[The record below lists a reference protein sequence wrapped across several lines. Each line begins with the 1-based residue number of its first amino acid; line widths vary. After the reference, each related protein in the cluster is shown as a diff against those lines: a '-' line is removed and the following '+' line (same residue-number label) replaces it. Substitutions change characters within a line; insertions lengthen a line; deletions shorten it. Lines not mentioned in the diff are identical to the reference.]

1 MSGLVVIL
9 LSVRNVVHC
18 HRGRFIVVVLS
29 LLSCRDVFVYGTS
42 LGQSCSVEEKFEFK
56 KGEDVLEEVVKF
68 CYLGDMISC

>member
-18 HRGRFIVVVLS
+18 HRGRFIVVLS

-42 LGQSCSVEEKFEFK
+42 LGQSCSVKTFEFK
-56 KGEDVLEEVVKF
+56 KGEDVLEVVKF

>member
-18 HRGRFIVVVLS
+18 HRGRFIVVLS
-29 LLSCRDVFVYGTS
+29 LLSCLDVFVYGTS
-42 LGQSCSVEEKFEFK
+42 LGQSCSVEKFEFK
-56 KGEDVLEEVVKF
+56 KGEDVLEVVKF

>member
-18 HRGRFIVVVLS
+18 HRGRFIVVLS
-29 LLSCRDVFVYGTS
+29 LLSCRDVFVYGAS

>member
-29 LLSCRDVFVYGTS
+29 LLSCRDVFVYGAS